1 MVPRQQQ
8 QPSLDDLD
16 GPVRPSQ
23 LQPATSLQE
32 GPQRTPA
39 AFGIYERDATVLLNS
54 SSKSL
59 RENTRLKSPASLR
72 IPSHLLI
79 QSFCGHLHSISPPSR
94 AYLKNGTT
102 NNVGLLRNENPTLD
116 FSKMTL

>member
-72 IPSHLLI
+72 IPLISLSNHFVVIFTRSLLQAELI
-79 QSFCGHLHSISPPSR
+79 
-94 AYLKNGTT
+94 
-102 NNVGLLRNENPTLD
+102 
-116 FSKMTL
+116 